1 MIFSENILTTS
12 TPAISTLVAVFTV
25 VKLKCGGHV
34 GKNAF

>member
-1 MIFSENILTTS
+1 MLNEEEILTTS

-25 VKLKCGGHV
+25 VKVICGGHV